1 MPRHDIRIEHIA
13 SLRQLAESNVLTEK
27 ALKKLTAILYYFEH
41 DASMEE
47 AAKAAGVTASA
58 LRRWLDVFDPESPE
72 SLEEKSRRPK
82 TVRSSD
88 ISESVGLLIRTYRQA
103 APRIGKEEIA
113 KKLLSEKGETV
124 SPSSIGRFIERE
136 CLYFGDCPLHR
147 RKRLH
152 AMMKSSSTCQPTQPL
167 SVTTVSIHQP
177 SKSGWVHVKKWMQSG
192 LFMALLLCM
201 TLLGIMVTTVT
212 RAHAATLG
220 VPLLVN
226 TEAFET
232 IDRGDLLSDIE
243 LRFGDSGE
251 AMTWDL
257 LKNEFNFSDDVHM
270 EGNLTGSGG
279 LAIEANIRAKGNLTL
294 NSDND
299 TNDTVFT
306 FGNATLAQSLSFV
319 HATQKFRFST
329 SLDITG
335 TMSGYTLTV
344 SSLRNCDT
352 IDTDANGVLSCGTD
366 SGAAGGISMTD
377 GDARYV
383 KKSGDTMTGSLSV
396 RGTISGSILRAS
408 NMTVSG
414 AVVYSSGNTL
424 RQSAKGLS
432 GQLLISQ
439 GTSAPKWASPVGG
452 MMWYFDGTQALAV
465 SKGPQITM
473 PFGLTLSGI
482 TLSAKGAPT
491 GAALIYDIN
500 RDGTTIF
507 STRPQ
512 INASS
517 TIGGGNAVFS
527 TTSLPVNSVIT
538 IDIDQVGSTFA
549 GSGVTI
555 MLKGTRNY

>member
-13 SLRQLAESNVLTEK
+13 KLRQVVGGNDLTEK
-27 ALKKLTAILYYFEH
+27 AQKKLKAILYYFENES
-41 DASMEE
+41 SMDE
-47 AAKAAGVTASA
+47 AARAAGVTASA
-58 LRRWLDVFDPESPE
+58 LRRWLDAFDPENPQ
-72 SLEEKSRRPK
+72 SLEEKSRKPK

-88 ISESVGLLIRTYRQA
+88 ISESAALLIRSYRQSS
-103 APRIGKEEIA
+103 PRIGKEEIA

-124 SPSSIGRFIERE
+124 SASSIGRYIERE
-136 CLYFGDCPLHR
+136 CLYFADCPLHR

-152 AMMKSSSTCQPTQPL
+152 AMMKSSSVCAQPTQPL
-167 SVTTVSIHQP
+167 SATVVTIQP
-177 SKSGWVHVKKWMQSG
+177 SKGGWVSVKKWMHSG
-192 LFMALLLCM
+192 LFMALLLFM

-220 VPLLVN
+220 LPLLVN

-232 IDRGDLLSDIE
+232 IDDGDLLTNIE

-251 AMTWDL
+251 AIAWNL
-257 LKNEFNFSDDVHM
+257 LKNQFNFSGDAHI

-279 LAIEANIRAKGNLTL
+279 LAIEENIRAKGNLTL

-299 TNDTVFT
+299 ANDAVFT
-306 FGNATLAQSLSFV
+306 FGNISLAQNLSFV
-319 HATQKFRFST
+319 NASQKFRFST
-329 SLDITG
+329 SLDIAG
-335 TMSGYTLTV
+335 TMSGYALTV
-344 SSLRNCDT
+344 SGLRNCDT
-352 IDTDANGVLSCGTD
+352 LDTDANGVLSCGTD
-366 SGAAGGISMTD
+366 SGAGGGMSMTD
-377 GDARYV
+377 GDLRYV
-383 KKSGDTMTGSLSV
+383 KKSGDTMTGSLNV
-396 RGTISGSILRAS
+396 VGTISGSILKAS

-424 RQSAKGLS
+424 KQSAKGLS

-452 MMWYFDGTQALAV
+452 MMWYFDGTQALAI

-500 RDGTTIF
+500 KDGTTIF

-517 TIGGGNAVFS
+517 TIGGQAAVFS

-538 IDIDQVGSTFA
+538 IDIDQIGSTFA